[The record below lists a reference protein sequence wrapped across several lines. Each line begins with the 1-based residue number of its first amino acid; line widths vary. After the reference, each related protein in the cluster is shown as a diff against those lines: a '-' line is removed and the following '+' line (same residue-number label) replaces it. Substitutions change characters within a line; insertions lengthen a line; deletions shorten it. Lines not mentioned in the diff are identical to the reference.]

1 MTNNRNRLNLTSI
14 QENTNFTKRKLL
26 SELGIAYDLQ
36 DARKPLRWNVKPR
49 YTGIKTHFSHLR
61 EQTKKEII

>member
-1 MTNNRNRLNLTSI
+1 MTNKHTRLDLTSI

-36 DARKPLRWNVKPR
+36 DALKPLRWNVKPR
-49 YTGIKTHFSHLR
+49 YTRIKTHFSNLR
-61 EQTKKEII
+61 EQIQKETL

>member
-1 MTNNRNRLNLTSI
+1 MTNNHTRLDLTSI

-36 DARKPLRWNVKPR
+36 DALKPLRWNVKPR
-49 YTGIKTHFSHLR
+49 YTKIKTYFSYLR
-61 EQTKKEII
+61 EQIKETI